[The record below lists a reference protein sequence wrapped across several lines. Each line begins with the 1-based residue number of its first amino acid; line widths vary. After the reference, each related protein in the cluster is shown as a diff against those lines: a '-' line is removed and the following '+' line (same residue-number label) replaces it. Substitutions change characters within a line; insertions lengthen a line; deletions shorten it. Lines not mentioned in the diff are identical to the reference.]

1 MDRHLPKLAVRSG
14 VLAALAAVG
23 VTAGLL
29 APASAAPS
37 HPAAPWHDA
46 RAPAGPRPGPW
57 VVVAARGG
65 LAGTSGPSGPVPATP
80 DVVLTVKATNLAGQP
95 DTGGVIQVFSVDSAP
110 MARQSQQFA
119 GGVAKFSIPA
129 GTTSPWPASA
139 GWPPAAMRRCG
150 P

>member
-1 MDRHLPKLAVRSG
+1 
-14 VLAALAAVG
+14 
-23 VTAGLL
+23 
-29 APASAAPS
+29 
-37 HPAAPWHDA
+37 
-46 RAPAGPRPGPW
+46 